1 MCFAR
6 NCCSAALFSLWGFTM
21 NIAEQPSAQVEP
33 DPALPSDLEL
43 ALSERKIG
51 GFDSGT
57 RPLYKEPSLY
67 LSIVTIL
74 ITTMIYLGKTPAL
87 FCLSF
92 GSLTAVA
99 VMLHVL
105 AERILSKSNSTHEPF
120 PSPLEGIFILVFGA
134 ILPGLGL
141 LTYAGYSLATAVNPN
156 FPVELGKIVLL
167 LALPFFNFS
176 VWSAVRRGYL
186 LRPRLTG
193 LMNGLALGLS
203 ACWSLIC
210 MKVFLFSQVAPA
222 CKMGWLLLL
231 CVSPFMLW
239 LAASLSFDLCRKTD
253 PHIARV
259 TKIFSVLGGLM
270 AILFVFTPVARS
282 LYVQS
287 LITAARTASPAEQ
300 PKALAALRAV
310 ASPEDLRPSKN
321 PINGFAL
328 AELLIPG
335 RGMENDSDADK
346 DLYFKLTGEPYNAQ
360 SKEDKVAVQTSVS
373 GLLSGQF
380 PGLTLAKSQL
390 TGFIDAATLSSSI
403 DWTMTLHNSEF
414 SPLQAVGEIGL
425 PEGAAVT
432 RVTLWVNGEPRE
444 AAFARTAQSRAAYD
458 SVVAQRKDPLLV
470 SMVQD
475 RLLIQCFPV
484 PAKGDM
490 KIRIGFKV
498 PLETSDGKTCSMQWP
513 KVLAGN
519 FAQPKRHRVSLLSS
533 DMPVDRGTFSITR
546 KGSGYALNGILK
558 GDYKNAP
565 AVVVVRRNAAFTK
578 IVTADSYSHGQRFI
592 VEQFKEVT
600 TKSPRR
606 VFVVVDASASLKG
619 RAPEIREALA
629 SIPPSLTPVVYFNSA
644 QEALNSAQ
652 EAQSKSESEASAAP
666 ILQAR
671 SIKEAEAAL
680 NEEVFVGGQDNL
692 PLLQE
697 VIENAAEQPGNA
709 VLWIHGPQ
717 PLSRNLSQVGP
728 LDLVHSIR
736 LYNMQIEP
744 GVDATKEALLTADAA
759 HQLNLKEVKPDS
771 TVAALKSLAH
781 GWSHGEKSFKVVR
794 SVATERPQAM
804 ISDPMSS
811 AQVTGLWANEEV
823 NRLITAGQN
832 ESAEVLAS
840 AYRLVTPV
848 SGAVVLENAQ
858 EYGAH
863 GLNPGAYKDY
873 DQKATVRTAFHLA
886 PLTYVSPPYVPPTAG
901 AGLVGIPVDPRY
913 GQSNE
918 VGQLADYG
926 YDCARDITR
935 LLTALSA
942 LVAVILGLYH
952 VRSRKAN
959 SISVSRLKVAA
970 LVVAIPAVVHLLGTF
985 VINNFGGLGGGL

>member
-6 NCCSAALFSLWGFTM
+6 NCCLAALFSLWGFTM

-57 RPLYKEPSLY
+57 RPLYKEPFLY

-120 PSPLEGIFILVFGA
+120 PAPLEGVFILVFGA

-141 LTYAGYSLATAVNPN
+141 LAYAGYSLATAVNPN

-210 MKVFLFSQVAPA
+210 MKLFLFTQGAPA

-300 PKALAALRAV
+300 SKALAALRAV

-360 SKEDKVAVQTSVS
+360 SKGDKVAVQTSVS

-390 TGFIDAATLSSSI
+390 TGFIDAATLSSSV

-414 SPLQAVGEIGL
+414 GPVQAVGEIGL

-484 PAKGDM
+484 PARGDM

-513 KVLAGN
+513 KVLASN

-533 DMPVDRGTFSITR
+533 DMPVDGGAFSITR
-546 KGSGYALNGILK
+546 SSGGYALNGILK
-558 GDYKNAP
+558 YDEKNAP
-565 AVVVVRRNAAFTK
+565 AAVVVRRNAAFTK

-592 VEQFKEVT
+592 VEQFKGVT
-600 TKSPRR
+600 IKPPRR
-606 VFVVVDASASLKG
+606 VFVVVDASSALKE
-619 RAPEIREALA
+619 RAPEIKQALA
-629 SIPPSLTPVVYFNSA
+629 SIAPSMTPVVYF
-644 QEALNSAQ
+644 NSAQ

-666 ILQAR
+666 TLQAR
-671 SIKEAEAAL
+671 SIKEAEAAI
-680 NEEVFVGGQDNL
+680 NEEAFVGGQDNL

-717 PLSRNLSQVGP
+717 PLYRNLPQVAP
-728 LDLVHSIR
+728 LDLVNSIR
-736 LYNMQIEP
+736 LYNMQVEP
-744 GVDATKEALLTADAA
+744 GIDATKDALLAADAA
-759 HQLNLKEVKPDS
+759 HQLNLKEVKSDS
-771 TVAALKSLAH
+771 TVAALKSLVD

-794 SVATERPQAM
+794 SVATARPETL
-804 ISDPMSS
+804 INDPTAS

-823 NRLITAGQN
+823 NRLIAAGQT
-832 ESAEVLAS
+832 ESAEMFAS

-858 EYGAH
+858 EYGAY

-873 DQKATVRTAFHLA
+873 DQKENVRAAFHLA
-886 PLTYVSPPYVPPTAG
+886 PSTYVSLSPPYVPPTAG
-901 AGLVGIPVDPRY
+901 AGLVGMPVDPRY
-913 GQSNE
+913 GQSNQ

-926 YDCARDITR
+926 YDSARDISR

-942 LVAVILGLYH
+942 LIAVILGLYH

-970 LVVAIPAVVHLLGTF
+970 LVVAIPTVVHLLGTF